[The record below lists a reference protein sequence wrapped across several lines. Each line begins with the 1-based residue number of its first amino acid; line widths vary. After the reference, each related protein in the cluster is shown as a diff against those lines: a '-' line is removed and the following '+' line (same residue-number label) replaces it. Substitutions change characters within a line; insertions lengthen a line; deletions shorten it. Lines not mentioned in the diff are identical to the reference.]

1 MRLIYLILALLIATP
16 SFAATYHI
24 DETYGSG
31 GDGSFATPFDELS
44 DLPSMSTGDD
54 VYLKCGSVFTPTA
67 RWLINWGGTSEN
79 RAVIGAYYDDGG
91 AVYDTN
97 GTDPEINGSTYTE
110 PLDVQNQS
118 DGGHYTGYD
127 GLVEVSSGNDY
138 VTIENIK
145 ITEAGGHGLKILG
158 DGTVGGNVG
167 YFILD
172 NVTTEDT
179 WRAGIT
185 VESNPYNYG
194 TIQNCE
200 VSGAAQ
206 VFGIGGFSPWNS
218 ALNVAHSDH
227 AYTTIKDNYVHEN
240 YGEGIDVLTFTTSDA
255 GYVTIQDNIV
265 WDNRRFGIYID
276 GTNYNTVKR
285 NIVIENDSTSF
296 HATSGAGTCY
306 ALHAE
311 NYRIGGVTSVWVD
324 ATNNTFENNIGI
336 GCGTFFFWNIGSLR
350 PANRSMA
357 NNKWYNNTAIAASN
371 MWYIHNNLNGITLTG
386 VEIKDNINYCPSGES
401 CGNIDTDSS
410 WLTALTSTYNA
421 WVSSSPT
428 NIGDSGTDQ
437 VTSASWFAPKQVG
450 DWKEITASEFDE
462 AKESAKLDES
472 VGSTSGDADAP
483 SDDFFENTRPGD
495 NTNDP
500 GAHQFGTS
508 ISNPRPTS
516 QQLCGSDPQAVTISV
531 ESSVAAYCRYSTDS
545 SDFAYSDMSDQF
557 TTGENTTEHSVSVD
571 QACGGFTTYYV
582 ICNDG
587 SIDTNRLTIV
597 VDVEAATGE
606 ETVSPMIIRGG
617 GTTTVRSPGETT
629 IRYR

>member
-1 MRLIYLILALLIATP
+1 MRLIYLILSILIATP
-16 SFAATYHI
+16 LFAATYHI
-24 DETYGSG
+24 DELAGSG
-31 GDGSFATPFDELS
+31 GDGSFATPFDELN

-67 RWLINWGGTSEN
+67 QWLINWGGTSGN

-97 GTDPEINGSTYTE
+97 GTDPIISGSSYTE
-110 PLDVQNQS
+110 PLDVQNQL

-127 GLVEVSSGNDY
+127 GLVEISSGNDY

-145 ITEAGGHGLKILG
+145 ITEAGGYGLKILG

-179 WRAGIT
+179 WRSGIMI
-185 VESNPYNYG
+185 EKNLSSNG
-194 TIQNCE
+194 IVQDCE

-206 VFGIGGFSPWNS
+206 VYGIGGFSPWS
-218 ALNVAHSDH
+218 VALVVAHGG
-227 AYTTIKDNYVHEN
+227 YVTIKDNYVHEN
-240 YGEGIDVLTFTTSDA
+240 YGEGIGVFTFTETAA
-255 GYVTIQDNIV
+255 GYCTIQDNIV
-265 WDNRRFGIYID
+265 WDNRRFGIYVD
-276 GTNYNTVKR
+276 GTSYNTVKR

-311 NYRIGGVTSVWVD
+311 NYNETVSVD
-324 ATNNTFENNIGI
+324 ATNNTFENNIAM
-336 GCGTFFFWNIGSLR
+336 GCGTSFFWTIGSLR
-350 PANRSMA
+350 PANCSMA
-357 NNKWYNNTAIAASN
+357 NNKWYNNTSIAASN
-371 MWYIHNNLNGITLTG
+371 MWWIGGKLNGITLTG

-401 CGNIDTDSS
+401 CGNIDEDSS
-410 WLTALTSTYNA
+410 WLTALTSTHNA

-472 VGSTSGDADAP
+472 VGSTSGDSDAP
-483 SDDFFENTRPGD
+483 SDDFFQNTRPGD
-495 NTNDP
+495 TTNDP
-500 GAHQFGTS
+500 GAHQFGVS
-508 ISNPRPTS
+508 ISDPRPTS
-516 QQLCGSDPQAVTISV
+516 QQLCGSDPQSVTMSV
-531 ESSVAAYCRYSTDS
+531 GSSVAAYCRYSTDS

>member
-67 RWLINWGGTSEN
+67 QWLINWGGTSGN
-79 RAVIGAYYDDGG
+79 RAVIGAYYDSGG
-91 AVYDTN
+91 AVYSTN
-97 GTDPEINGSTYTE
+97 GTDPIISGSSYTE
-110 PLDVQNQS
+110 PLDVQNQT
-118 DGGHYTGYD
+118 DGGRFTGYD
-127 GLVEVSSGNDY
+127 GLVEISSGNDY

-145 ITEAGGHGLKILG
+145 ITEAGGYGLKILG

-167 YFILD
+167 YFIID

-179 WRAGIT
+179 WRSGIMI
-185 VESNPYNYG
+185 EKNLSSNG
-194 TIQNCE
+194 IVQDCE

-206 VFGIGGFSPWNS
+206 VYGIGGFSPWS
-218 ALNVAHSDH
+218 VALVVAHGS
-227 AYTTIKDNYVHEN
+227 YVTIKDNYVHEN
-240 YGEGIDVLTFTTSDA
+240 YGEGIGVFTFTETAA
-255 GYVTIQDNIV
+255 GYCTIQDNIV
-265 WDNRRFGIYID
+265 WDNRRFGIYVD
-276 GTNYNTVKR
+276 GTSYNTVKR

-311 NYRIGGVTSVWVD
+311 NYNETVSVD
-324 ATNNTFENNIGI
+324 ATNNTFENNIAM
-336 GCGTFFFWNIGSLR
+336 GCGTSFFWTIGSLR

-357 NNKWYNNTAIAASN
+357 NNKWYNNTSIAASN
-371 MWYIHNNLNGITLTG
+371 MWWIGGKLNGITLTG

-401 CGNIDTDSS
+401 CGNIDEDSS
-410 WLTALTSTYNA
+410 WLTALTSTHNA

-495 NTNDP
+495 TTNDP
-500 GAHQFGTS
+500 GAHQFGVS
-508 ISNPRPTS
+508 ISNGMPSS

-531 ESSVAAYCRYSTDS
+531 ESSVAAYCRYSTNS

-557 TTGENTTEHSVSVD
+557 TTGENSTEHSVSVD
-571 QACGGFTTYYV
+571 QACGGATTYYV

-587 SIDTNRLTIV
+587 DVDTNRLTIV
-597 VDVEAATGE
+597 VDVEAAAGE
-606 ETVSPMIIRGG
+606 ETASPMVIRSG
-617 GTTTVRSPGETT
+617 GTTTIRSPGETT